1 MSRPTEGS
9 MAALKRV
16 ARYLLKHPSM
26 RYIYESVD
34 LEQAKVLEGFSDSDW
49 AGCRTTR
56 RSMSGGVVSIAGG
69 TVKSWSNRQGSVSL
83 SSGEAEYYASV
94 KTASELLGLRTLA
107 EDLGWRFDIWMW
119 VDSTAAKSI
128 ASRLGN
134 GKLRHLDVR
143 FLWLQEATRDRSL
156 RVKKIEGKKNPA
168 DTLTKSK
175 SSGEACEQFSRVG
188 IVGP

>member
-1 MSRPTEGS
+1 M
-9 MAALKRV
+9 
-16 ARYLLKHPSM
+16 
-26 RYIYESVD
+26 
-34 LEQAKVLEGFSDSDW
+34 
-49 AGCRTTR
+49 
-56 RSMSGGVVSIAGG
+56 
-69 TVKSWSNRQGSVSL
+69 KSWSNRQGSVAL

-94 KTASELLGLRTLA
+94 KTASVLLGLGTLA

-119 VDSTAAKSI
+119 VDITAAKSI

-156 RVKKIEGKKNPA
+156 RVKK
-168 DTLTKSK
+168 SF
-175 SSGEACEQFSRVG
+175 GEACEQFGRVG

>member
-1 MSRPTEGS
+1 M
-9 MAALKRV
+9 
-16 ARYLLKHPSM
+16 
-26 RYIYESVD
+26 
-34 LEQAKVLEGFSDSDW
+34 
-49 AGCRTTR
+49 
-56 RSMSGGVVSIAGG
+56 
-69 TVKSWSNRQGSVSL
+69 
-83 SSGEAEYYASV
+83 

-134 GKLRHLDVR
+134 GKFRHLGVR

-168 DTLTKSK
+168 DILTKSK
-175 SSGEACEQFSRVG
+175 SFGEACEQFSRVG

>member
-1 MSRPTEGS
+1 
-9 MAALKRV
+9 
-16 ARYLLKHPSM
+16 
-26 RYIYESVD
+26 
-34 LEQAKVLEGFSDSDW
+34 
-49 AGCRTTR
+49 
-56 RSMSGGVVSIAGG
+56 MSGGVVSIAGG
-69 TVKSWSNRQGSVSL
+69 TVKSWSNRQGSVAL

-94 KTASELLGLRTLA
+94 KAASELLGLRALA

-143 FLWLQEATRDRSL
+143 FLWLQEATRNRSL
-156 RVKKIEGKKNPA
+156 RVKKIEGKRDPA
-168 DTLTKSK
+168 DILTKSK
-175 SSGEACEQFSRVG
+175 SFGEACEQLGRVG